1 MSTTYTLKYPVE
13 LKNSS
18 GEVLETITELQMS
31 RFNGKAMREIGNA
44 KQRGEGE
51 VMAVMIC
58 KSAGIPPST
67 FDQLDGEDVADAGLI
82 AAGFIGGGPQTG
94 AM

>member
-1 MSTTYTLKYPVE
+1 MSTTYTLKHPVQ
-13 LKNSS
+13 LKNAQ
-18 GEVLETITELQMS
+18 GEVVETLAELQLA

-44 KQRGEGE
+44 RARGEGE
-51 VMAVMIC
+51 VMAVMVC

-67 FDQLDGEDVADAGLI
+67 FDQLDGEDI
-82 AAGFIGGGPQTG
+82 AEIGVITAGFIGGGQPTG